1 MNDSSGVKRQRAA
14 KPDNLDPIHPMKYSI
29 RDSRTD
35 QILISSI
42 DLQADQ
48 IENLSSDNSDGHF
61 QAASLE
67 DLTEAG
73 IDPEQIVFA
82 IVR

>member
-1 MNDSSGVKRQRAA
+1 
-14 KPDNLDPIHPMKYSI
+14 MKYLI
-29 RDSRTD
+29 RDSRTGE
-35 QILISSI
+35 ILISSI
-42 DLQADQ
+42 ELPADQ
-48 IENLSSDNSDGHF
+48 VENLSLDSPEGHF
-61 QAASLE
+61 RAASLE